1 MTPLLLL
8 VVLAFIV
15 SVDVRIIAPVL
26 PSISASLESS
36 AGAVGLAMTTYSFAY
51 GTGQLV
57 YGPVSDR
64 YGRLAVVRVAGLGFS
79 LCTALSAAC
88 TMTWQFITA
97 RLLAG
102 AFAGAVIPLTLV
114 YIADTFEYDERQIM
128 LGRLAVVTSA
138 GLAFSASIGGT
149 VAHFVSWQ
157 IMLLGYS
164 LLALVPVALMF
175 RVDSPRPPRRPG
187 SSEGSAGFV
196 DFLMDGRARDVY

>member
-8 VVLAFIV
+8 VILAFIV

-26 PSISASLESS
+26 PSISASLGAT

-57 YGPVSDR
+57 YGPISDR
-64 YGRLAVVRVAGLGFS
+64 YGRLAVVRVAALGFT

-88 TMTWQFITA
+88 TTTWQFIVV

-114 YIADTFEYDERQIM
+114 YTTLSNTASSRSCW
-128 LGRLAVVTSA
+128 AVCR
-138 GLAFSASIGGT
+138 
-149 VAHFVSWQ
+149 W
-157 IMLLGYS
+157 
-164 LLALVPVALMF
+164 
-175 RVDSPRPPRRPG
+175 
-187 SSEGSAGFV
+187 
-196 DFLMDGRARDVY
+196 